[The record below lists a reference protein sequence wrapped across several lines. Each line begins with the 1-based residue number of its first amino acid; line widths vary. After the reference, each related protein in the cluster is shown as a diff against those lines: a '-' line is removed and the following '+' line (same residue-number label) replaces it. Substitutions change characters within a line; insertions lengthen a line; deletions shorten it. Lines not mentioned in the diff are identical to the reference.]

1 MFSSANLF
9 NIANRKIAS
18 LLLFSQQFLKL
29 ILKTFSDAKIGCH
42 YNYFEDTNSKF
53 SLFYK
58 TLIEHKI
65 LQLHYYNK
73 LKSYNDSN
81 AKSILFIVKHEV

>member
-1 MFSSANLF
+1 MFSAANLF

-42 YNYFEDTNSKF
+42 YNYF

-81 AKSILFIVKHEV
+81 AKSILFIIKHEV